1 MIKNFKNFY
10 KGVLASLLAVIIISS
25 TTPAV
30 LPGTY
35 DNLYGV
41 STCQGPDTNPDEAP
55 SILDDIDDPYFS
67 A

>member
-55 SILDDIDDPYFS
+55 SIFDEIDDTEF
-67 A
+67 

>member
-10 KGVLASLLAVIIISS
+10 KGVLASLLVVVIISS

-41 STCQGPDTNPDEAP
+41 STCQEPDTNPDEAP
-55 SILDDIDDPYFS
+55 SILDDIDDTNFG

>member
-10 KGVLASLLAVIIISS
+10 KGVLASLLVVIIISS

-35 DNLYGV
+35 DSLYGV
-41 STCQGPDTNPDEAP
+41 STCQGPNPDEAP
-55 SILDDIDDPYFS
+55 SIFDEIDDTEF
-67 A
+67 

>member
-1 MIKNFKNFY
+1 MIKNFK
-10 KGVLASLLAVIIISS
+10 IISS

-41 STCQGPDTNPDEAP
+41 STCQEPDTNPDEAP
-55 SILDDIDDPYFS
+55 SILDDIDDTNFG